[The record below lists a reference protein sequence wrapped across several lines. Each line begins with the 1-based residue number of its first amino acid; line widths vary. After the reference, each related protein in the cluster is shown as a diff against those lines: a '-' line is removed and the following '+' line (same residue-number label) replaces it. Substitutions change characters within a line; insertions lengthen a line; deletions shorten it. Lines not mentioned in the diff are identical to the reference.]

1 MTRKLKSYNGWRSY
15 PTWLTVIYL
24 ENDYSANM
32 TAVNIIKTSESYY
45 HALKALCRQ
54 FEGDY
59 TPYDNNRIRRIH
71 LAEWLSANWSEYRK
85 EEN

>member
-24 ENDYSANM
+24 ENDHNANK
-32 TAVNIIKTSESYY
+32 TAVNIIKAAESYH
-45 HALKALCRQ
+45 HALKALCRT

-59 TPYDNNRIRRIH
+59 TPYDNNLIRSIH
-71 LAEWLSANWSEYRK
+71 LAEWLEANWVEYRK
-85 EEN
+85 GGN